1 MKRNKKASKAL
12 SFFMALALT
21 AGNLSPAA
29 VKADTIT
36 VDKNI
41 LQGLIPT
48 TNAEGGITNPEAAT
62 DGINYDSDVDA
73 NNTRIDAGAE
83 IGGDDNGYSQWN
95 PVYLSMISVM
105 YTA

>member
-1 MKRNKKASKAL
+1 MKRNKKVSKAL
-12 SFFMALALT
+12 SLCMALALT

-48 TNAEGGITNPEAAT
+48 TN
-62 DGINYDSDVDA
+62 
-73 NNTRIDAGAE
+73 RRR
-83 IGGDDNGYSQWN
+83 
-95 PVYLSMISVM
+95 
-105 YTA
+105 

>member
-1 MKRNKKASKAL
+1 MKRNKKVSKAL
-12 SFFMALALT
+12 SLCMALALT

-48 TNAEGGITNPEAAT
+48 TNADGGIANPEAAEST
-62 DGINYDSDVDA
+62 QAKKSAAMTTAIPNGIRYTS
-73 NNTRIDAGAE
+73 
-83 IGGDDNGYSQWN
+83 
-95 PVYLSMISVM
+95 SMISEM
-105 YTA
+105 STA

>member
-1 MKRNKKASKAL
+1 MKRNKKVSKAL
-12 SFFMALALT
+12 SLCMALALT

-48 TNAEGGITNPEAAT
+48 TNADGGIANPEAAT
-62 DGINYDSDVDA
+62 DGSKYDSNVEM
-73 NNTRIDAGAE
+73 NNTRIDAGEE

-95 PVYLSMISVM
+95 QD
-105 YTA
+105 